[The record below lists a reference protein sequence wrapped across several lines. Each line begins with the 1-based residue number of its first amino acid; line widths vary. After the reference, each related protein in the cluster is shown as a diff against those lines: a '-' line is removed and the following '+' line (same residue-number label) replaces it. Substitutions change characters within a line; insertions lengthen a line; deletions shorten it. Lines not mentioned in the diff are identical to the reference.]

1 MRSDRGGWRRER
13 RRESRDAD
21 SDDLVKIKTVV
32 RDGCV
37 REEDFICSES
47 ESWESDDSSDD
58 VKSESESESEVESD
72 DADDDVSDRS
82 LSEEVEELE
91 SSELESSE
99 LESSEES
106 SDSEVS
112 AWARSLSGLASTLI
126 CESNKRRR

>member
-32 RDGCV
+32 RGGCV
-37 REEDFICSES
+37 REEDFIRSES

-72 DADDDVSDRS
+72 AEDDVSDRS
-82 LSEEVEELE
+82 SSEEVEELE

-112 AWARSLSGLASTLI
+112 A
-126 CESNKRRR
+126 